1 MGLKQDLNFKGNDF
15 SNVASASAIAHLVM
29 QLPNAYIVQ
38 RLPVSKWLSGCV
50 LAWGFITIC
59 TAFVTNC
66 AGMMTA
72 RVFLSLAEA
81 TITPSLMLITT
92 QWYTKSEQAPRFA
105 VWHCAPGVG
114 QICGGLLS
122 FAFQGVPRDGRFLSG
137 WRLMYLSL
145 GVFTLAIGLLT
156 YFWLPDTPMN
166 AKFLKTEEKVAV
178 LNHVSVNM
186 TGVANY
192 KARPKE
198 IAEAFSD
205 PQVYLLVLP
214 GIFVSRSFDT
224 EDEN

>member
-1 MGLKQDLNFKGNDF
+1 MGLKQDLKFRGNDF

-29 QLPNAYIVQ
+29 QVPNAYIVQ
-38 RLPVSKWLSGCV
+38 RLPVSKWLSSCV
-50 LAWGFITIC
+50 LVWGLITIC
-59 TAFVTNC
+59 TSLVTNC

-81 TITPSLMLITT
+81 TITPSLMLITA

-105 VWHCAPGVG
+105 VWHSAPGVG

-122 FAFQGVPRDGRFLSG
+122 FAFQGVPRDGRFWCG
-137 WRLMYLSL
+137 WRLMYITL
-145 GVFTLAIGLLT
+145 GVVTIALGVLT
-156 YFWLPDTPMN
+156 FYWLPDSPMN

-214 GIFVSRSFDT
+214 GIFVR
-224 EDEN
+224 

>member
-1 MGLKQDLNFKGNDF
+1 MGLKQDLKFKGNDF

-29 QLPNAYIVQ
+29 QVPNSYIVQ
-38 RLPVSKWLSGCV
+38 RLPVSKWLSSCV
-50 LAWGFITIC
+50 LAWGMITIC
-59 TAFVTNC
+59 TAFVTNT

-81 TITPSLMLITT
+81 TITPSLMLITSS
-92 QWYTKSEQAPRFA
+92 WYTKSEQAPRFA
-105 VWHCAPGVG
+105 VWHSAPGVG
-114 QICGGLLS
+114 QICGGLMS
-122 FAFQGVPRDGRFLSG
+122 FAFQGIPRDGRFWSG
-137 WRLMYLSL
+137 WRLMYITL
-145 GVFTLAIGLLT
+145 GVMTIGIGTLAF
-156 YFWLPDTPMN
+156 FWLPDTPMN
-166 AKFLKTEEKVAV
+166 AKFLKTDEKVAV

-214 GIFVSRSFDT
+214 GVFVSVS
-224 EDEN
+224 